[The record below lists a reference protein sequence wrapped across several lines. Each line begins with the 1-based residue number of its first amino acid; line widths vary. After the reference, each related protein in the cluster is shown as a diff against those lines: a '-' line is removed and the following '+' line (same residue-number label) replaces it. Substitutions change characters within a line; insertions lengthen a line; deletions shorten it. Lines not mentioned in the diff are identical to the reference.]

1 MGLNLRKYSG
11 IILAIVLVQLI
22 LVSAAWATPQ
32 KVYFAGFAFLS
43 DAADIRVEYPFSS
56 QIVALR
62 TNDGED
68 SKIEEI
74 LRQKVDRVTNSSI
87 KIVKG
92 NGVHDSGDAFSLALV
107 LDWEDVCIEELE
119 SDLFKIV
126 LNLHGQILVY
136 DFTEMQIVTSYP
148 FGVRINDISKTK
160 PGKDHI
166 QNLFYRLYFEKI
178 DKINFLDEFTNKLQ
192 QIQIKESYNHR
203 LKVTEVVIDAKSH
216 KFMPEKVKTNLAA
229 YKNFVAQ
236 QFSAFLSTN
245 QKVAVLP
252 YTEKNEQK
260 EQIIKG
266 QAITGKMA
274 LRFENAT
281 VLNLTVPEEDIPIKL
296 KVRGFKKVELGRN
309 HRGTS
314 WVYGSFIRFTVLDPL
329 GGSVVNAKFKYAA
342 VKKIPASQTKVTIES
357 DWSAFEESLL
367 ALFDELTQQISERSS
382 SWISKKTKDKRAKSQ
397 LKELEKLLRKI

>member
-1 MGLNLRKYSG
+1 MGLIS
-11 IILAIVLVQLI
+11 V
-22 LVSAAWATPQ
+22 AWASPQ
-32 KVYFAGFAFLS
+32 KVYFAGFAFQS
-43 DAADIRVEYPFSS
+43 DASDIKDEYPYSS
-56 QIVALR
+56 KIVALR
-62 TNDGED
+62 TNDGKN

-74 LRQKVDRVTNSSI
+74 LGQKVDKVSNSSI

-92 NGVHDSGDAFSLALV
+92 KGAHESGDALSLALV

-148 FGVRINDISKTK
+148 FGVRINDISKTE
-160 PGKDHI
+160 PGRDHI

-178 DKINFLDEFTNKLQ
+178 DKINFLDEFTKKLQ
-192 QIQIKESYNHR
+192 QVQIKESYNHR
-203 LKVTEVVIDAKSH
+203 LKVTEVVIGAKSH
-216 KFMPEKVKTNLAA
+216 KFMPEKVKNNLAT

-236 QFSAFLSTN
+236 QFSSFLSTN

-252 YTEKNEQK
+252 YTEKNGQK

-266 QAITGKMA
+266 QAIMGKMA

-296 KVRGFKKVELGRN
+296 KVRGFKKVELGKN

-329 GGSVVNAKFKYAA
+329 GDSVVNVKFKYAA

-367 ALFDELTQQISERSS
+367 ALFNELTQQISERSS
-382 SWISKKTKDKRAKSQ
+382 SWISKKTKDKSAKSQ